1 MLIIGLFVGIA
12 FAYIGPVR
20 DYLGQKEQLRLEQV
34 ALIKARA
41 TRDAISAKLRALKE
55 PQVLESRARELG
67 MVRPGETP
75 YAVRGIKH
83 PAVPPRPA
91 DDGTTGVWGFISGII
106 G

>member
-1 MLIIGLFVGIA
+1 MEA
-12 FAYIGPVR
+12 
-20 DYLGQKEQLRLEQV
+20 
-34 ALIKARA
+34 
-41 TRDAISAKLRALKE
+41 
-55 PQVLESRARELG
+55 LESPAEVERLAREEFG

>member
-1 MLIIGLFVGIA
+1 MAAGASRQYRYYVVYCA
-12 FAYIGPVR
+12 EY
-20 DYLGQKEQLRLEQV
+20 D
-34 ALIKARA
+34 
-41 TRDAISAKLRALKE
+41 T
-55 PQVLESRARELG
+55 RARELG